1 MCFSPQIEN
10 IYELF
15 FGESIT
21 YCHVFVIYRYSEAT
35 LVMYLLSVLL
45 PLSQMLGQSLEGFAE
60 KITEALF
67 L

>member
-1 MCFSPQIEN
+1 
-10 IYELF
+10 
-15 FGESIT
+15 
-21 YCHVFVIYRYSEAT
+21 
-35 LVMYLLSVLL
+35 MYLLSVLL